1 LQLYSVRI
9 KMVSSTKIYKN
20 FKIETKHKDSIVLIG
35 NFDGVHSGHQKLF
48 SLAKKYKKKYSS
60 KIGVLTFEPMPKMF
74 FNNKIKNFRI
84 SSLEQKIENLQNL
97 RVDFIINK
105 KFDKKFSKTS
115 SITFIKEILVKK
127 LKPKFI
133 FVSNNFRFGNKREGD
148 VKQLIKFETLCG
160 YKVVKPAPLLVN
172 NKIASSTFIRSLLQK
187 GNLKKANKILNRNWS
202 VNGKVEK
209 GRQLGK
215 KIGFPTAN
223 IDIKNYVLACPG
235 VYAVRAKKS
244 GRKEYIKGIANLGY
258 RPTFNGKKI
267 LLEVHLFNFSGN
279 LYNKYLTVEFKKF
292 IRKEK
297 KFKNVDQLKKQ
308 IKIDLLKAKKT
319 K

>member
-1 LQLYSVRI
+1 
-9 KMVSSTKIYKN
+9 MVKSKEIYKN
-20 FKIETKHKDSIVLIG
+20 FNINPRYKGSIILIG
-35 NFDGVHSGHQKLF
+35 NFDGVHKGHQKLF

-74 FNNKIKNFRI
+74 FNKNLDNFRI
-84 SSLEQKIENLQNL
+84 SNLQQKIANLKNL
-97 RVDFIINK
+97 NVDFLIIK
-105 KFDKKFSKTS
+105 KFDRKFSKIK
-115 SITFIKEILVKK
+115 SITFIKEILGKK

-133 FVSNNFRFGNKREGD
+133 FVSNNFRFGNKREGN
-148 VKQLIKFETLCG
+148 VKQLIKFEKICG
-160 YKVVKPAPLLVN
+160 YKVVKPQPLLTN
-172 NKIASSTFIRSLLQK
+172 KKIASSSLVRKLLQNGK
-187 GNLKKANKILNRNWS
+187 LEKANKILNRNWS
-202 VNGKVEK
+202 IIGKVQK

-223 IDIKNYVLACPG
+223 IDIKDYILACPG
-235 VYAVRAKKS
+235 VYAVQAKRYGKNNC
-244 GRKEYIKGIANLGY
+244 IKGIANLGY

-297 KFKNVDQLKKQ
+297 KFKDVDQLRKQ
-308 IKIDLLKAKKT
+308 IKTDLLIAKKI